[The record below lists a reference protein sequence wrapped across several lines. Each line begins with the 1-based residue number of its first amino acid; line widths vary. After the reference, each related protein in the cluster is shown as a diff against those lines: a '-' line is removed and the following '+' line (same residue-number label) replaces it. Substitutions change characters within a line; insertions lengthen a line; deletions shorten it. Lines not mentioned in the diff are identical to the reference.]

1 MIKHNITIKKF
12 LSVLGIASIL
22 GVVFYNT
29 KDIFF
34 GAPFSIVAVTDG
46 ATVRNSFL
54 PISGSAKNATEV
66 DINGRVVAIDKKG
79 IFSDGIVLSPGYNI
93 VEIKQRDRFGKEQK
107 KVLHLVAEP
116 TSTVA
121 TEMNIYYQ

>member
-1 MIKHNITIKKF
+1 MIKHNITIKKV
-12 LSVLGIASIL
+12 LSVVGIIAVL

-34 GAPFSIVAVTDG
+34 GSSFSIVAVSDG
-46 ATVRNSFL
+46 ATVQNSFL
-54 PISGSAKNATEV
+54 PISGNAKNATEV
-66 DINGRVVAIDKKG
+66 DINGRTIALDKKG
-79 IFSDGIVLSPGYNI
+79 LFSDGIVLSPGYNI

-116 TSTVA
+116 ASNVA
-121 TEMNIYYQ
+121 MNIHYQ